1 MEYHKLKI
9 YNKNPTDRTY
19 EYWKNAA
26 KGNLEK
32 VMNKICDGYNKNDFN
47 LNKDSIIFTL
57 DIKFTREDVVLDLGC
72 GIGRTC
78 KWVAPKVA
86 EYIGIDFIP
95 EMIDKAK
102 IYNKDFENAKFFVND
117 GKTFGSWDGHIDI
130 VYCELAFQHMLK
142 AVQESYV
149 KEIYRVLKPNGRFY
163 GQLPKFSYY
172 KDNTYSLSDEESK
185 ELLKDFKVTW
195 IQTYGKLP
203 YSYYYFKAVK
213 ESKK

>member
-117 GKTFGSWDGHIDI
+117 GKTFGSWDIPIDI

-142 AVQESYV
+142 PVQKSYV

-163 GQLPKFSYY
+163 GQLPKLSYY
-172 KDNTYSLSDEESK
+172 KDSTYSLSDEESK

-195 IQTYGKLP
+195 IQTYTKFS

-213 ESKK
+213 ENKK